1 MTSLSPSF
9 FFLNWLVSES
19 NRHKAASFLCQ
30 PLNEQIQKK
39 KNVSM
44 LTFEALLC
52 SLADLQPWLQS
63 SSSSSCVSFQSC
75 FPAVFF
81 FPPLFSSTFLLS
93 PRPGVPLGT
102 EAICGG
108 GGRAAAEEQQADN
121 RQQLSGGPLCGSVLL
136 STLGESRKEE
146 TFFSFFFSFRF
157 LCFFFWSSKRWGK
170 ICPLS
175 RAEPSRKG
183 QRRQIR
189 EGNRKVLEPPLC
201 FYVYTDGG

>member
-1 MTSLSPSF
+1 
-9 FFLNWLVSES
+9 
-19 NRHKAASFLCQ
+19 
-30 PLNEQIQKK
+30 
-39 KNVSM
+39 M

-81 FPPLFSSTFLLS
+81 FSPLFSSTFLLS

-146 TFFSFFFSFRF
+146 TFFSFFSFRF
-157 LCFFFWSSKRWGK
+157 LCFFFLVFEALRENLPAESSRTEQEGTAETDKRREQEGAGASIVLLCLHWRWLT
-170 ICPLS
+170 IRVTHFLSPPSVDTPLWHHHHCVF
-175 RAEPSRKG
+175 ADTQLKKVVKG
-183 QRRQIR
+183 
-189 EGNRKVLEPPLC
+189 
-201 FYVYTDGG
+201 

>member
-1 MTSLSPSF
+1 M
-9 FFLNWLVSES
+9 LNIWG
-19 NRHKAASFLCQ
+19 A
-30 PLNEQIQKK
+30 P
-39 KNVSM
+39 
-44 LTFEALLC
+44 
-52 SLADLQPWLQS
+52 LQPGRS
-63 SSSSSCVSFQSC
+63 AAVA
-75 FPAVFF
+75 AVFF
-81 FPPLFSSTFLLS
+81 LVFLCIFPILFPRRIFFLSPLFSSTFLLS

-146 TFFSFFFSFRF
+146 TQILFFFFFFRF

-189 EGNRKVLEPPLC
+189 EGNRKVPEPPLC